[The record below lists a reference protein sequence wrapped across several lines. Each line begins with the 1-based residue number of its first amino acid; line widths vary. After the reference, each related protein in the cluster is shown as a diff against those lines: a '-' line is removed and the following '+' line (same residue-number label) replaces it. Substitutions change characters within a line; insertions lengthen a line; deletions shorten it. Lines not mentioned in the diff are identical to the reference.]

1 MGREIAQANP
11 RALPQRLTRVAS
23 GVGQSHQ
30 LVDAV
35 AAYVSGKKR
44 AVQPKG
50 KLQHDRVKPVQLLR
64 SNPKS
69 PSELPTLYAFS

>member
-35 AAYVSGKKR
+35 AAYVSEKKE
-44 AVQPKG
+44 QCNQKES
-50 KLQHDRVKPVQLLR
+50 
-64 SNPKS
+64 SNTI
-69 PSELPTLYAFS
+69 ELNLFNC